1 MLANMKYTMHCVLAL
16 LLLFVAFFAN
26 AQDALR
32 LLEKSRKYVKEQH
45 SIAYTYTAYWPNPV
59 GEVDTLQGECRFV
72 VGKQNAFRYDFV
84 AKTQGR
90 DMTYIDGVYREVVHD
105 EKRVELHPDEEKAVR
120 MFTKSLIPL
129 KYSVIVLLDRSW
141 QYVRDTTIAHSL
153 AGYRTADLDTVVNG
167 NRVYVE
173 LWLYIGKDSKVPE
186 WYVQQGYFKGKRGQR
201 IEFAFTD
208 YTLSRKV
215 EPLVYALP
223 VGYRSEVFGASPGP
237 QVLQAGT
244 EAPVF
249 QVTDI
254 QGKPVDL
261 KALRGKKV
269 LLNFSTIN
277 CGYCKMAIDHMN
289 RKDFALPDNVV
300 GVYINPIDKPDRV
313 VSYAQKSHIPF
324 PVVADARAVGEMYG
338 VYGYPTFFLIDE
350 QGVIQETVVGYREE
364 FLDGLSKKK

>member
-1 MLANMKYTMHCVLAL
+1 MHCLLAI
-16 LLLFVAFFAN
+16 LLLFVAVFSH
-26 AQDALR
+26 AQDASD
-32 LLEKSRKYVKEQH
+32 LLEKSRKHVREQH
-45 SIAYTYTAYWPNPV
+45 SIAYRYTAYWPNPV
-59 GEVDTLQGECRFV
+59 EEVDTLRGECRFV
-72 VGKQNAFRYDFV
+72 AGKQPLFRYDFV
-84 AKTQGR
+84 AKARGR

-105 EKRVELHPDEEKAVR
+105 ERKVELHPDVEKAVR

-129 KYSVIVLLDRSW
+129 KYSPIVLLDRSW
-141 QYVRDTTIAHSL
+141 QYVRDTTIVHSL
-153 AGYRTADLDTVVNG
+153 AGYRTVDIDTVVNG

-186 WYVQQGYFKGKRGQR
+186 WYVQQSYFKGKRGQR
-201 IEFAFTD
+201 VEFEFAD

-215 EPLVYALP
+215 EPLVYTLP
-223 VGYRSEVFGASPGP
+223 VGYRSEVFGSNSRP

-249 QVTDI
+249 QVVDL

-300 GVYINPIDKPDRV
+300 GVYINPVDKPDRV
-313 VSYAQKSHIPF
+313 VSYAQKSRISF
-324 PVVADARAVGEMYG
+324 PVVADARTIGTLYG
-338 VYGYPTFFLIDE
+338 VSGYPTFFLIDE
-350 QGVIQETVVGYREE
+350 KGVIQETVVGYREA
-364 FLDGLSKKK
+364 FLDGLSKSK